1 MNNDMKKVDIWLQAN
16 GLVINLEKTHYMVF
30 HRARIKTNSSKI
42 SIRDNEI
49 LRVFSTKFLGIII
62 DDQLKWLEH
71 IQYIKNKVS
80 KSVGILCKVQKYL
93 EQQTLHNLYNY
104 ERFEQIKVR
113 FNRFRSILRESIKR
127 AKQTY
132 YNTTFDRFKHDIKR
146 TWAVIDE
153 TLHRKKRESPSH
165 IFFHNG
171 KSLKDSQEIANAFN
185 EYFISIGPSLANTIK
200 GNDHYSKYLK

>member
-1 MNNDMKKVDIWLQAN
+1 MFI
-16 GLVINLEKTHYMVF
+16 
-30 HRARIKTNSSKI
+30 
-42 SIRDNEI
+42 
-49 LRVFSTKFLGIII
+49 
-62 DDQLKWLEH
+62 
-71 IQYIKNKVS
+71 
-80 KSVGILCKVQKYL
+80 
-93 EQQTLHNLYNY
+93 
-104 ERFEQIKVR
+104 

-200 GNDHYSKYLK
+200 GNDHYSKYLKYPTVSRLKLEPIDGSKTRKLIEHSKNKTSTGIDRISNKLIKTVVNELVSPLTIVINQMLNTGVFLNQLKISKVIPKYKSKDHTLLSNYRSIALLPSISKIFE